1 MWWWLACSTP
11 DPVPAVPE
19 VAPAPEVAAEAAPGQ
34 LPVSTAPATHPEVP
48 WRGAWP
54 VVSGVWVPERGRVGA
69 RTGLTATRN
78 EQPCA
83 GGLWVDD
90 PGGGVAWFPPG
101 PDVAFEDAVPVPAA
115 AVERATWRA
124 AEALGPATRV
134 QPGGRTDIAPAQEDG
149 VVVRTARKT
158 RIEGAPPVLAT
169 IGERDGQV
177 AVLLVD
183 RDGSVT
189 HAGVVFASPGADVV
203 SGALPI
209 RDYDG
214 DGALDWLV
222 YGNAPD
228 GSGYRATLR
237 VTLRPRLALEL
248 LALEAREVGV
258 VCP

>member
-11 DPVPAVPE
+11 EPVASTPVVEAPPPAEQPASSE
-19 VAPAPEVAAEAAPGQ
+19 VIPP
-34 LPVSTAPATHPEVP
+34 STAPQTHPDVP

-54 VVSGVWVPERGRVGA
+54 VVAGVWVPGPGRVGA
-69 RTGLTATRN
+69 RSGLSAARRA
-78 EQPCA
+78 EPCA
-83 GGLWVDD
+83 GGVLVDD

-101 PDVAFEDAVPVPAA
+101 PDVVFEDAVPVPAA

-169 IGERDGQV
+169 VGERDGQV

-189 HAGVVFASPGADVV
+189 QAGVVFAAPGPDVV

-214 DGALDWLV
+214 DGTLDWLV

-248 LALEAREVGV
+248 LALETREVGV